1 MTNKYLKYLQLV
13 QVNTG
18 SVEKGS
24 EEDGFGR
31 RTQVLPYNKK
41 K

>member
-1 MTNKYLKYLQLV
+1 MTNTYLEDLQLV

-24 EEDGFGR
+24 EEDGLSR
-31 RTQVLPYNKK
+31 RAQVLPSK
-41 K
+41 